1 LQARIGKR
9 LIVAVMVSETNF
21 RIEVQDGLGRPGRIG
36 LICES
41 CCPRGGGLTATEIEA
56 RMKGR
61 IDDEITFRKLEVLL
75 AFMRTGNLAKVAEQL
90 DTTTVSVHRALH
102 SLEAG
107 LGCQLFRNEGRNL
120 VATQAATVLAGAAEE
135 VIEHIVRG
143 IALTRQ
149 EAGFSSTQVRL
160 GSLYSLTSE
169 VMPQVLMDLKLRRPE
184 LRVELVLG
192 SNDDLKEKL
201 LAGQVDAV
209 VMGVE
214 EGDTQVESVP
224 LFEDEVF
231 FAVPGSSEYA
241 GADLIDLKKFAQEDF
256 VSLSSGFVTYRGF
269 RDAFQVAGFEP
280 KVVARVGDI
289 YSLMNLVA
297 GGVGFTLLPGR
308 VRGVFAER
316 VKLVPLLPPFRM
328 RQHMGL
334 TFLRARERDPNIL
347 SVAAACRMTAGRLF
361 PQSHAA

>member
-1 LQARIGKR
+1 
-9 LIVAVMVSETNF
+9 
-21 RIEVQDGLGRPGRIG
+21 
-36 LICES
+36 
-41 CCPRGGGLTATEIEA
+41 
-56 RMKGR
+56 MKGR
-61 IDDEITFRKLEVLL
+61 IDEEITFRKLEVLL
-75 AFMRTGNLAKVAEQL
+75 AFMQTGNLAKVAEQL

-102 SLEAG
+102 SLESG

-120 VATQAATVLAGAAEE
+120 VGTQAANVLAGAAEE
-135 VIEHIVRG
+135 VIEHMVRG

-149 EAGFSSTQVRL
+149 EAGFSSTQIRL

-184 LRVELVLG
+184 LRVEIVLG
-192 SNDDLKEKL
+192 SNDDLREKL
-201 LAGQVDAV
+201 IAGQVDAV
-209 VMGVE
+209 VMGLE
-214 EGDTQVESVP
+214 EGDTQIESIP

-231 FAVPGSSEYA
+231 FAMQGDSVLVSSEPV
-241 GADLIDLKKFAQEDF
+241 DLKQFAQSDF

-308 VRGVFAER
+308 VRSVFGDR
-316 VKLVPLLPPFRM
+316 VRLVPLLPPYRM

-334 TFLRARERDPNIL
+334 IFLRARERDPNIL
-347 SVAAACRMTAGRLF
+347 SLTAACRMTAGRLF
-361 PQSHAA
+361 SHAQVA